1 MASLLEEILNRIEY
15 ERLIEEGR
23 DPREILHYKFKDVP
37 SDVIDSVIEIDPTK
51 KKSYSQWLLSK
62 WDKEKKTIIDNL
74 KNGRIAKLFQ
84 HYKNHN
90 DLQITHCPSV
100 EEGLRSFVP
109 QEDTVLTKSDEPTTY
124 IKNLREEVPSEL
136 ANDFDIVFNE
146 DNWVIAV
153 PNTYE
158 AECKL
163 GENTRWCTAN
173 AFGNGERFYEQYL
186 SDGGKYYVNFDM
198 TKGESRNGKDYPFT
212 RYQFCFESK
221 QFMDADDRPIELMWI
236 GMPESAKRFYL
247 DEGYSEEDF
256 IDEEGKRTRYEEQRY
271 NYTFNINDELYLC
284 TDYDEDY
291 EFTEPTEQTTF
302 YLFDENDERDP
313 ITDIEFPN
321 PHTTEGVVIANE
333 TNYVILKTTYP
344 QDTVTIVNREDTS
357 SYREWKAY
365 SFKKYFILPDNLGIF
380 GVAIGSKP
388 YYSYISE
395 NGECSYDD
403 GLDADNCENIFINEA
418 CTQSD
423 SGKWG
428 RLFIE
433 TIAEGYHSLFAIY
446 NSDSDLDCL
455 IMRDVPVN
463 GKSFFIN
470 ENGMVEGKF
479 RQYNIYIEE
488 DEMQESDH
496 YQLKEELSDGN
507 YVVCAPSKY
516 KYLENIMDRSTR
528 QLILKFGWVEH
539 VIGIHCGLYLVKHRE
554 MYAYFNKNGEQIGEW
569 YEVYGIIDEENGI
582 LGGSNKKTNPK
593 FQLIDAKSGE
603 IFAEFRDF
611 VGKKPVNGVILVV
624 DDNGFGQGYNYLKRQ
639 WAYPQ
644 FEYMKQIKYGKYF
657 YCKLRDQEVYA
668 IFDFDKQQ
676 VVMNGIVDAAKGNS
690 FGDILVLTKTNGK
703 VTVFGQVDSYRADTN
718 CYQLLPMD
726 VDKVIAIEDITHI
739 IVCVENNK
747 FFVYNY
753 NTKQFMVNPN
763 GTDVPCTI
771 RNGDIDYYQGN
782 AHVCFYS
789 YKVNNSDNFKRWYVE
804 TEGGNYGGG
813 SDRIDERTPQE
824 VVNLYNRV
832 IGNYRPSIG
841 EEFKRYMSRINEAT
855 KLRYNDVID

>member
-1 MASLLEEILNRIEY
+1 
-15 ERLIEEGR
+15 
-23 DPREILHYKFKDVP
+23 
-37 SDVIDSVIEIDPTK
+37 
-51 KKSYSQWLLSK
+51 
-62 WDKEKKTIIDNL
+62 
-74 KNGRIAKLFQ
+74 
-84 HYKNHN
+84 
-90 DLQITHCPSV
+90 
-100 EEGLRSFVP
+100 
-109 QEDTVLTKSDEPTTY
+109 
-124 IKNLREEVPSEL
+124 
-136 ANDFDIVFNE
+136 
-146 DNWVIAV
+146 
-153 PNTYE
+153 
-158 AECKL
+158 
-163 GENTRWCTAN
+163 
-173 AFGNGERFYEQYL
+173 
-186 SDGGKYYVNFDM
+186 
-198 TKGESRNGKDYPFT
+198 
-212 RYQFCFESK
+212 
-221 QFMDADDRPIELMWI
+221 
-236 GMPESAKRFYL
+236 
-247 DEGYSEEDF
+247 
-256 IDEEGKRTRYEEQRY
+256 
-271 NYTFNINDELYLC
+271 
-284 TDYDEDY
+284 
-291 EFTEPTEQTTF
+291 
-302 YLFDENDERDP
+302 
-313 ITDIEFPN
+313 
-321 PHTTEGVVIANE
+321 
-333 TNYVILKTTYP
+333 
-344 QDTVTIVNREDTS
+344 
-357 SYREWKAY
+357 
-365 SFKKYFILPDNLGIF
+365 
-380 GVAIGSKP
+380 
-388 YYSYISE
+388 
-395 NGECSYDD
+395 
-403 GLDADNCENIFINEA
+403 
-418 CTQSD
+418 
-423 SGKWG
+423 
-428 RLFIE
+428 
-433 TIAEGYHSLFAIY
+433 
-446 NSDSDLDCL
+446 
-455 IMRDVPVN
+455 
-463 GKSFFIN
+463 
-470 ENGMVEGKF
+470 
-479 RQYNIYIEE
+479 
-488 DEMQESDH
+488 MQESDH

-569 YEVYGIIDEENGI
+569 YEEYGIIDEENGI
-582 LGGSNKKTNPK
+582 LGGLNKKTNPK

-603 IFAEFRDF
+603 IFAQFKGI
-611 VGKKPVNGVILVV
+611 VGQRPVNSVILVV

-657 YCKLRDQEVYA
+657 YCKLRDQEVYV

-703 VTVFGQVDSYRADTN
+703 VTVFGQVDSYKADVN

-739 IVCVENNK
+739 IICVENNK

-855 KLRYNDVID
+855 KLRYNDAID